1 MTSKSIHA
9 GGGGHPGLASPDP
22 TTEASKPRPS
32 CCIPSPRPI
41 CATTSLGS
49 PELRISEKNAH
60 KGTVFLES
68 PFLPSSASHQV
79 ICHRQTTT
87 LPSPQTASCA
97 IDLPPCYPTPARVC
111 LAFRV
116 HHLPY
121 LMAVTLS
128 PAMSNSWQPC
138 PSWTTAASSSHLPP
152 AHTAQYTAK
161 GAPSSL
167 PARIPTLGRNETLR
181 RPLHQHVQP
190 GRNPMASTRTSS
202 LLSPF
207 PGFLPPYPSAPHPS
221 ALSLTHPG
229 QVNPELSKRS
239 VLPPWEAG

>member
-1 MTSKSIHA
+1 MR
-9 GGGGHPGLASPDP
+9 GGGGTQAWPLLTPPQRHPNHDLDAAFPAHAPYVQLLPWGLLNS
-22 TTEASKPRPS
+22 EFPRRTH
-32 CCIPSPRPI
+32 IK
-41 CATTSLGS
+41 
-49 PELRISEKNAH
+49 EL
-60 KGTVFLES
+60 VFLES

-111 LAFRV
+111 LAFRA

-167 PARIPTLGRNETLR
+167 PALIPTLGRNETLR

-190 GRNPMASTRTSS
+190 GRNPMSSTRTSS
-202 LLSPF
+202 LLSQAFCLLIPV
-207 PGFLPPYPSAPHPS
+207 HPIPL
-221 ALSLTHPG
+221 LS
-229 QVNPELSKRS
+229 V
-239 VLPPWEAG
+239 